1 MEFGSARPGP
11 LGTPQEDRPGPP
23 GPGPAR
29 PSQPRL
35 GQAQSAPTQPGP
47 ASPGSAWP
55 SQPRLGQAQPG
66 PARLPRGPTGPRSV
80 SPGPPAHLT
89 LASLAHTLIFIFAS
103 CAFGIMALLA
113 PRLDPQRAGVPR
125 LQGKSAG
132 ASATSG
138 WERGRPDLPPTPKRG
153 GHDPTS
159 AKCGGPRALGLTPRA
174 RQMRRLYEISPSQP
188 QPECTCGMTLIGW
201 PGHVDGYCHVERRRS
216 WTGIKLM
223 RQRAGGRAL
232 QNHPRG
238 PSIPRNLSARTGI
251 CSALGTRWP
260 PR

>member
-1 MEFGSARPGP
+1 
-11 LGTPQEDRPGPP
+11 
-23 GPGPAR
+23 
-29 PSQPRL
+29 
-35 GQAQSAPTQPGP
+35 
-47 ASPGSAWP
+47 
-55 SQPRLGQAQPG
+55 
-66 PARLPRGPTGPRSV
+66 
-80 SPGPPAHLT
+80 
-89 LASLAHTLIFIFAS
+89 
-103 CAFGIMALLA
+103 MALLA

-174 RQMRRLYEISPSQP
+174 RQTRRLYELSPSQP

-232 QNHPRG
+232 RKP
-238 PSIPRNLSARTGI
+238 PSGTFDPEESIRAHRNLLRAGNPLAPAVTQPGATGPPGVKSRRRVIPVVTRSSHRRISPRRPLGRCAGVRRLRTQTQPQGARGL
-251 CSALGTRWP
+251 SPSG
-260 PR
+260 